1 MTRIK
6 KLILIS
12 DDVIFVRNIDITMV
26 LMPKYESWWQW
37 GLKRW
42 WKLYGWALIAF
53 GIYKHGLHPDM
64 AWTIFVSI
72 YKSVFI
78 NSKSY
83 YPVYLEHKF

>member
-1 MTRIK
+1 MGDTNCNMNQWQGWIS
-6 KLILIS
+6 LLIS
-12 DDVIFVRNIDITMV
+12 DDEIFVRNIDITMV

-64 AWTIFVSI
+64 A
-72 YKSVFI
+72 
-78 NSKSY
+78 
-83 YPVYLEHKF
+83 